1 MAKIIKLEKIKEK
14 EIIKAIKQG
23 KIIIYPTDTVYGIG
37 CDALNSDSVLKIRMM
52 KGRDAEK
59 PFSVIAPSKQWVC
72 KNFEVNSSYI
82 QKLPGPFTF
91 ILRAKKEK
99 LVSNQVSDS
108 NLIAVRIPD
117 HPITG
122 VIQKANT
129 PFVTTSL
136 NMSGEQTISDI
147 KKIPN
152 KIQKQADIII
162 DAGILIS
169 KPSTIIDLTGKI
181 ARIIPR

>member
-59 PFSVIAPSKQWVC
+59 PFSVIAPSKKWVC
-72 KNFEVNSSYI
+72 KNFEVNNSYI

-91 ILRAKKEK
+91 ILKAKKEK

-122 VIQKANT
+122 IIQKANT

-152 KIQKQADIII
+152 KMQKQADIII